1 MQTEFRHCQF
11 NGRLLLMVILEI
23 LPLVPVISIKV
34 KVKTQPVRRTHSD
47 WILRAQSE
55 AKCILCSSYEETQMI
70 RGEIEVCM
78 PWSLSHIKSLS
89 SGKGQAVLMSVKTQG
104 FVKSKHK
111 QCSHKFSE
119 RAQGSKGSSMTL
131 YSHCM
136 RTKASCVFILVSSGF
151 CYAHS
156 SLFVRHR
163 RSPRGMSHQPLSVL
177 LAINQKHV
185 SLIFL

>member
-34 KVKTQPVRRTHSD
+34 KVKTQPMRRTHSD

-55 AKCILCSSYEETQMI
+55 AKCFLCSSYEETQMI

-89 SGKGQAVLMSVKTQG
+89 SGKGQQSWCLWKP
-104 FVKSKHK
+104 
-111 QCSHKFSE
+111 
-119 RAQGSKGSSMTL
+119 RAL
-131 YSHCM
+131 W
-136 RTKASCVFILVSSGF
+136 KASTSNVPTNSLRGHREARAPQWPCTHTAWGQRFHVSSFWCPLGF
-151 CYAHS
+151 AMHIAHFLSGTDEVPEACRTSHSLS
-156 SLFVRHR
+156 SW
-163 RSPRGMSHQPLSVL
+163 Q
-177 LAINQKHV
+177 
-185 SLIFL
+185 